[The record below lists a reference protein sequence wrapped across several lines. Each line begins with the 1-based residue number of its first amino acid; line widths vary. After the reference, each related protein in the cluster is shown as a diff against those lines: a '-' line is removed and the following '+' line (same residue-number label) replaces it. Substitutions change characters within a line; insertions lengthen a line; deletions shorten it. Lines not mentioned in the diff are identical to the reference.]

1 MISGQARWDAATA
14 AKYGTDK
21 LVLISEKESESA
33 SFVCPECRVESDG
46 CGIKAEV
53 NGLNEQCSVA
63 VKIRKLS
70 EHARI
75 PTYGTAGAACFDLY
89 AAEDAI
95 IAPGE
100 TKTVGTGLSV
110 EIPDGYELQ
119 IRPRSGISLKT
130 KLRVANS
137 PGCVDSDFR
146 GEVAVIFDN
155 IAVTYN
161 ELFPSVATLD
171 GGLEYDGFGQY
182 LFNTYLIR
190 RGDRIAQAAVVPVP
204 RVQFVETD
212 EELTNTV
219 RGNGGFGH
227 TGTN

>member
-1 MISGQARWDAATA
+1 MTQ
-14 AKYGTDK
+14 
-21 LVLISEKESESA
+21 
-33 SFVCPECRVESDG
+33 
-46 CGIKAEV
+46 
-53 NGLNEQCSVA
+53 LN
-63 VKIRKLS
+63 VKIRKVRP
-70 EHARI
+70 HAII

-89 AAEDAI
+89 AAEDTI
-95 IAPGE
+95 VAPGE
-100 TKTVGTGLSV
+100 TVAVPVGFAV
-110 EIPDGYELQ
+110 ELPDGYEMQ

-155 IAVTYN
+155 IATTYN
-161 ELFPSVATLD
+161 EHFPSVTTLD

-204 RVQFVETD
+204 RVSFVEVD
-212 EELTNTV
+212 EELTQTE
-219 RGNGGFGH
+219 RGIGGFGH
-227 TGTN
+227 TGVS